1 MSKSLGYETVCLD
14 YCVYM
19 NVSENVWLY
28 FRTWLRVTIVKLVLR
43 DNSKK
48 RHEKLPDIRKDQW
61 MAQVWD
67 TNKSPKDPKYEA
79 RTKGNHLI
87 LASEKILQRVV
98 RNYSSIYFFVKA
110 FDFNTFWADYS
121 LSEVHL
127 ESTLTTSLTI
137 ISQELY

>member
-1 MSKSLGYETVCLD
+1 
-14 YCVYM
+14 M
-19 NVSENVWLY
+19 N
-28 FRTWLRVTIVKLVLR
+28 
-43 DNSKK
+43 
-48 RHEKLPDIRKDQW
+48 IRKDQW

-79 RTKGNHLI
+79 STKGNHPI

-98 RNYSSIYFFVKA
+98 RNYSIIYFFVKA
-110 FDFNTFWADYS
+110 FNFNTFWADYS